1 MTYVTSRSICF
12 FLPSLNGGSETHSSS
27 EPYSTPSKQWFIQLL
42 PQALFLLVHLLYR
55 LITSQR
61 NHLMLME
68 YLLYQKCLHQHLLS
82 LLKEQKEKNLHQ
94 EKSLYHT
101 LAQLPHLQPLDSTS
115 APPAP
120 TSAISV
126 SSVSHSPIPPLRQ
139 DPNLLRQFLP
149 ALQAVLQ
156 LHNSNVDTSII
167 NEVLRAAV
175 TRASLPSIIHN
186 FLTVG
191 PSAFNITSLISQAA
205 QLPTQAQ
212 PSNQSPCI

>member
-1 MTYVTSRSICF
+1 MMKIDEMKNETAGIPAAFNEYCVSG
-12 FLPSLNGGSETHSSS
+12 PDQPVQNG
-27 EPYSTPSKQWFIQLL
+27 
-42 PQALFLLVHLLYR
+42 
-55 LITSQR
+55 
-61 NHLMLME
+61 
-68 YLLYQKCLHQHLLS
+68 
-82 LLKEQKEKNLHQ
+82 KEQKEKNLHQ

-205 QLPTQAQ
+205 QLSTQGINVFLDTSRVVSLRQAGGI
-212 PSNQSPCI
+212 NNRFLLIFEEKVTMIILF